1 MYLLINE
8 DEFKILSHKKFRL
21 QIEKKRPKLLDF
33 CLKKFRNNKMH
44 VNNYI
49 GFVKCSHLVIV
60 GHCKKQQLIEDK
72 LLVVSNKE
80 HFFRQQG
87 EGFR

>member
-1 MYLLINE
+1 
-8 DEFKILSHKKFRL
+8 
-21 QIEKKRPKLLDF
+21 
-33 CLKKFRNNKMH
+33 MH

-49 GFVKCSHLVIV
+49 SFVKCSHLVIV
-60 GHCKKQQLIEDK
+60 GHCKKQQLVEDK